1 MEQTSPHN
9 TFRKGERLCSQKLI
23 AQLFAEGDVL
33 MKYPFRVV
41 YMIKDKEKG
50 YPAQVIMSVS
60 KRRFKRANK
69 RNLLRRRMK
78 EAFRLNKHS
87 LYEFLD
93 AHNKL
98 LICSVIYLPTEE
110 LDYVAI
116 EKGMKKTLARLM
128 EAVSGKLPQ
137 QTPL

>member
-1 MEQTSPHN
+1 MEQTSPRH

-23 AQLFAEGDVL
+23 AQLFAEGGVL

-41 YMIKDKEKG
+41 YMVHDREKG
-50 YPAQVIMSVS
+50 YPVQVVMSVS
-60 KRRFKRANK
+60 KKRFKRANK

-78 EAFRLNKHS
+78 EAYRLHKQP
-87 LYEFLD
+87 LYNLLD

-110 LDYVAI
+110 LEYVAI
-116 EKGMKKTLARLM
+116 EKGIKKTLARLM
-128 EAVSGKLPQ
+128 ENISEKLSH
-137 QTPL
+137 QTSN